1 MVADFTRTLRVTG
14 AAVRVAAKTSA
25 TKTPKITVLPT
36 ACAIDAGQV
45 DNLRATPRLP
55 RLPPPGCGKR
65 GSGQIGNRPD
75 PERTP
80 AKLPH
85 KVAPL
90 TTGPSN
96 ALRSEEHTSEL
107 QSPCNLV
114 C

>member
-25 TKTPKITVLPT
+25 NKTPKIAVLPT

-45 DNLRATPRLP
+45 DNLRATRRLP

-65 GSGQIGNRPD
+65 GSGRIGNRPD

-85 KVAPL
+85 KAAPPNWPL

-96 ALRSEEHTSEL
+96 ARPDRKS
-107 QSPCNLV
+107 V
-114 C
+114 A